1 MLLRD
6 TVASLIK
13 AAGLRAAMLAAL
25 VASTATQPVEAH
37 PSPFTVEQIM
47 SAPFPSSLVSSPS
60 GHSIAWVFDEQGRR
74 NVWIADASAGAKAH
88 PLTQFAKDEGVNIA
102 EVAWS
107 PDGQWI
113 AFTRAADLEEELP
126 ANIVSSPAGP
136 VSQEVWLVPT
146 GGGPARKIA
155 NGHHPTFTPDSSRVL
170 YLLKGQVFSAASSG
184 EPAAAPLLVDL
195 GKVSDLT
202 WSPDGRRFAFVSNR
216 PEHSIVGVYDLQQRT
231 ITWQS
236 PSLDQDTSPVF
247 SADGAQLAFIRVPSE
262 KTPIFVSQRTGQP
275 WSIWVTEVSRGSGRQ
290 VWVADSG
297 RGSVFHPTLSDSSL
311 LWTARQELVFPW
323 EKTGWLQLY
332 TVPVAGGTA
341 KAITSGSSEVMH
353 MELSLDRRKLVFSST
368 QDDSD
373 RLHVWSVEPGNG
385 TPKRIGSGASI
396 EDYPR
401 VSADGEMTFAL
412 RSDAVHPLQP
422 VVAVGNQWKQIAP
435 QTVPT
440 DFPSAKLVTPE
451 AVIFPA
457 KDGQNVHGQLF
468 LPKDAGSGKQHPA
481 VLFFHGGPRRQMVLG
496 FHPMDAYNWMYAEN
510 QYLASEGYVVLSV
523 NYRGG
528 IGYGLD
534 YREAENFGPGGGSEL
549 NDLLGAITYLQS
561 RKDIDRSKLGIWG
574 GSYGG
579 LMTALGLARA
589 SESLAAGVDYAG
601 VHNWASFLASIG
613 MAPAPGEATK
623 TAFQSSPLATVDQW
637 KSPVLIVQAD
647 DDRSVPSPQANELI
661 AALRQRHIEHDTLII
676 PNEIHDLILH
686 SSWLTLFH
694 ATDEYFA
701 RKLDNR

>member
-6 TVASLIK
+6 TVASLIRN
-13 AAGLRAAMLAAL
+13 AVLPVGILAPL
-25 VASTATQPVEAH
+25 VALTVTQPVEAH
-37 PSPFTVEQIM
+37 PSTFTLEQVM
-47 SAPFPSSLVSSPS
+47 SAPFPAALVPSPN
-60 GHSIAWVFDEQGRR
+60 GHSVAWVFDEQGRR
-74 NVWIADASAGAKAH
+74 NVWIADTSAGAKAH
-88 PLTQFAKDEGVNIA
+88 PLTGFAKDEGVDIA
-102 EVAWS
+102 EVVWS
-107 PDGQWI
+107 ADGQWI

-126 ANIVSSPAGP
+126 ANIVSAPGGP

-146 GGGPARKIA
+146 GGGPARKLA
-155 NGHHPTFTPDSSRVL
+155 NGHHPTFSPDSSRVL
-170 YLLKGQVFSAASSG
+170 YLLKGQIFSAALSG
-184 EPAAAPLLVDL
+184 DAGAPLLVDL
-195 GKVSDLT
+195 GKVSDVT
-202 WSPDGRRFAFVSNR
+202 WSPEGRRFAFVSNR
-216 PEHSIVGVYDLQQRT
+216 SEHSIVGVYDTQQRT

-247 SADGAQLAFIRVPSE
+247 SADGTQLAFIRVPSE
-262 KTPIFVSQRTGQP
+262 KTPIFVSQRAGQP
-275 WSIWVTEVSRGSGRQ
+275 WSIWVSDVSSGTGRQ
-290 VWVADSG
+290 IWVADSG
-297 RGSVFHPTLSDSSL
+297 PGSVFHSTLSDANL

-332 TVPVAGGTA
+332 TVPVRGGA
-341 KAITSGSSEVMH
+341 PKAITSGSFEVMH
-353 MELSLDRRKLVFSST
+353 MELSHDRRKLVFSST
-368 QDDSD
+368 QDDTD
-373 RLHVWSVEPGNG
+373 RMHVWTVEPGNG
-385 TPKRIGSGASI
+385 TPKRIGTGASI

-401 VSADGEMTFAL
+401 VSADGAQTFAL
-412 RSDAVHPLQP
+412 RSDAIHPLQP
-422 VVAVGNQWKQIAP
+422 VMAVGNRWKEIAP
-435 QTVPT
+435 ETVPSS
-440 DFPSAKLVTPE
+440 FPSAKLVTPE

-457 KDGQNVHGQLF
+457 KDGQSAHGQLF
-468 LPKDAGSGKQHPA
+468 LPKDAGSAKQHPA
-481 VLFFHGGPRRQMVLG
+481 VLFFHGGPRRQMMLG

-534 YREAENFGPGGGSEL
+534 YREAQNFGPGGGSEL
-549 NDLLGAITYLQS
+549 NDLLGAITFLQS
-561 RKDIDRSKLGIWG
+561 RPDVDRKRLGIWG

-589 SESLAAGVDYAG
+589 SDSLAAGVDYAG
-601 VHNWASFLASIG
+601 VHDWASFLASIG
-613 MAPAPGEATK
+613 MPPAPGDETR

-647 DDRSVPSPQANELI
+647 DDRSVPSTQANELI
-661 AALRQRHIEHDTLII
+661 AALRQRHVEHDTLII

-694 ATDEYFA
+694 ASDEYFG

>member
-1 MLLRD
+1 MLSTDTLTSLIRVALLR
-6 TVASLIK
+6 T
-13 AAGLRAAMLAAL
+13 AMLAPLGAAL
-25 VASTATQPVEAH
+25 TVILPVDAH
-37 PSPFTVEQIM
+37 PSTFTLEQIM
-47 SAPFPSSLVSSPS
+47 SAPFPSGLVTSPT
-60 GHSIAWVFDEQGRR
+60 GHCAAWVFDDQGRR

-88 PLTQFAKDEGVNIA
+88 PLTQFSQDEGVDIA

-113 AFTRAADLEEELP
+113 VFTRAADLEEELP
-126 ANIVSSPAGP
+126 ANIVSAPSGP
-136 VSQEVWLVPT
+136 TSQEIWVVPT
-146 GGGPARKIA
+146 AGGPARKIG
-155 NGHHPTFTPDSSRVL
+155 NGHHATFSPDSSRLL
-170 YLLKGQVFSAASSG
+170 YLLKGQIFAAALNG
-184 EPAAAPLLVDL
+184 EPAAPVVVDL
-195 GKVSDLT
+195 GKVSDVS

-216 PEHSIVGVYDLQQRT
+216 SEHSIVGVYDMQQRV

-247 SADGAQLAFIRVPSE
+247 SSDGSQLAFIRVPSE
-262 KTPIFVSQRTGQP
+262 KTPIFVSRRAGQP
-275 WSIWVTEVSRGSGRQ
+275 WSIWVTDVARGSGRRI
-290 VWVADSG
+290 WVADSG
-297 RGSVFHPTLSDSSL
+297 RGSVFHPTLSDTNL

-332 TVPVAGGTA
+332 TLPVRGGTPKPIA
-341 KAITSGSSEVMH
+341 AGSFEVMH
-353 MELSLDRRKLVFSST
+353 MELSLDRHKLVFSST

-373 RLHVWSVEPGNG
+373 RMHVWTVEPGNG

-401 VSADGEMTFAL
+401 VSADGELTFAL
-412 RSDAVHPLQP
+412 QSDAVHPLQP
-422 VVAVGNQWKQIAP
+422 VIARGNQWKRIVP
-435 QTVPT
+435 ETVPS
-440 DFPSAKLVTPE
+440 DFPSSKLVTPE
-451 AVIFPA
+451 AVVFPA

-468 LPKDAGSGKQHPA
+468 LPRDVGSGKPHPA

-510 QYLASEGYVVLSV
+510 QYLASEGYIVLSV

-549 NDLLGAITYLQS
+549 NDLLGAISYLQA
-561 RKDIDRSKLGIWG
+561 RKDVDRRRIGIWG

-589 SESLAAGVDYAG
+589 ADSLAAGVDYAG

-613 MAPAPGEATK
+613 MAPGPGDATK
-623 TAFQSSPLATVDQW
+623 TAFESSPLATVDQW

-647 DDRSVPSPQANELI
+647 DDRSVPSTQANELV
-661 AALRQRHIEHDTLII
+661 AALRPRHVEYETLII

-686 SSWLTLFH
+686 TSWLTLFH
-694 ATDEYFA
+694 ATDDYFG